1 VRVTS
6 ARTGQPTARRDHRAH
21 ASGPGLRWT
30 VPILAVLTIGLAAG
44 CGVFGGSK
52 AAGDKAATEKKLP
65 PDSPAALRQDMD
77 RLRADIADL
86 RTKMESA
93 QRAGT
98 DYADRVGRETRSE
111 FDAMQKAMEASARND
126 VQRQVEVLDAQARR
140 IDLLEKRATEL
151 GQALRRIELS
161 LGGLESQLSRILE
174 GNRPPS
180 AGTGARGTTTSRAP
194 ASTPAA
200 PSRGS
205 DDTPAPASPSPSD
218 SSMSTAAAGAGLTP
232 PAMLGSARS
241 AKSAPT
247 APVTP
252 APSTQPT
259 ERAPADAS
267 VAASSPKTTPGD
279 ATRVA
284 KTAPPGTDDRTPPP
298 RPAKS
303 GTPAGP
309 ASVGS
314 LSARALF
321 DRGMDSWNRGERG
334 QAVLDFEEL
343 IQTYPS
349 DPLAASAQFR
359 VGEAYYAA
367 RDFERAA
374 LEYRKAVSLAP
385 KGKDTPQAL
394 LRLGLAYRAQKKEAD
409 ARQAWNQLIR
419 DFPDSD
425 ATEEARRALTAR

>member
-1 VRVTS
+1 VRVKS
-6 ARTGQPTARRDHRAH
+6 ARTGRPTARRDHRAH
-21 ASGPGLRWT
+21 ASGPRLRWA
-30 VPILAVLTIGLAAG
+30 VPILAVLTIGLAGG
-44 CGVFGGSK
+44 CGLFGGSK
-52 AAGDKAATEKKLP
+52 SAGDNAATEKTLP

-77 RLRADIADL
+77 RLQSDIADL
-86 RTKMESA
+86 RTKVESA

-98 DYADRVGRETRSE
+98 DYADRVGRETRVE

-180 AGTGARGTTTSRAP
+180 AGTGAKGTTTSRAP

-205 DDTPAPASPSPSD
+205 DDTPAPASPSPAD

-247 APVTP
+247 APP
-252 APSTQPT
+252 D
-259 ERAPADAS
+259 APA
-267 VAASSPKTTPGD
+267 SSSKTSPGD

-284 KTAPPGTDDRTPPP
+284 KTAPPGADDKTVTP

-303 GTPAGP
+303 GTPAGA
-309 ASVGS
+309 ASAGS
-314 LSARALF
+314 LGARALF

-374 LEYRKAVSLAP
+374 LEYRKAVDLAP

-425 ATEEARRALTAR
+425 VTEEARRALTSR